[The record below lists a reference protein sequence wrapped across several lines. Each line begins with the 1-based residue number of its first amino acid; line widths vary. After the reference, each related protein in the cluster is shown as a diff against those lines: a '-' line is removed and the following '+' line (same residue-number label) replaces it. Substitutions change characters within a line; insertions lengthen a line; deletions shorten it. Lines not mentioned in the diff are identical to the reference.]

1 MTQLKQ
7 ILENQKEVQYLAY
20 FVIQDDRTDR
30 IELNLYTSGIAKKY
44 FFQDESICLNK
55 IIDILYELKRLERW
69 TLARQ
74 EKSNAKPR

>member
-1 MTQLKQ
+1 MDQLKE

-20 FVIQDDRTDR
+20 FVVQDDRTDR
-30 IELNLYTSGIAKKY
+30 IELNLYTSGISKKY
-44 FFQDESICLNK
+44 FFQDESACLNK